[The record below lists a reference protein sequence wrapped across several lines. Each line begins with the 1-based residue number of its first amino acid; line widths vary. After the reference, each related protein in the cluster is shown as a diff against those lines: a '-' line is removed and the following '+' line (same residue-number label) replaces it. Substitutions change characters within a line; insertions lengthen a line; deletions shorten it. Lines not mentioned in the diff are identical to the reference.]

1 MTMPHDLTSSIQK
14 EDILPPRSPKKQFS
28 SAAEALLPTAL
39 SAAVPLWVSTIYE
52 RGGPTREDW
61 ARLPQL
67 GRMIAEQGDRL
78 LYRGSREGETANLF
92 NAIAEALAFCSFA
105 RGGISFAGQQFDALQ
120 ILTFFLGAE
129 KAEQYVAEVRQRN
142 GTGDEQ

>member
-1 MTMPHDLTSSIQK
+1 M
-14 EDILPPRSPKKQFS
+14 
-28 SAAEALLPTAL
+28 LPTAL

-52 RGGPTREDW
+52 RGGPTQQDW

-67 GRMIAEQGDRL
+67 GKMIAEQGDRL
-78 LYRGSREGETANLF
+78 LYHGSHEGETAKLF
-92 NAIAEALAFCSFA
+92 NALAEALAFCSFA
-105 RGGISFAGQQFDALQ
+105 KGGISFAGQQFDALR

-142 GTGDEQ
+142 GTGDER